1 MAEIRVPVILYWV
14 ILYNKFSLKINLN
27 KIHEEEKPTANITYL
42 LFIFS
47 INVIKNKL
55 KYENQR

>member
-14 ILYNKFSLKINLN
+14 ILYNKFSLRKINLS
-27 KIHEEEKPTANITYL
+27 KIHEEEKPTANIMYL

-47 INVIKNKL
+47 ISVIKKKVKL
-55 KYENQR
+55 